1 MSQSYTLLASERQ
14 NRFLKA
20 PAPDILYECI
30 QHLMRGHRLLRLNL
44 PRSEHPTLRQ
54 RRLWKALDQIR
65 DLAERIEI
73 EVRL

>member
-20 PAPDILYECI
+20 PTPDILYECV

-54 RRLWKALDQIR
+54 RRLSTALDEIR
-65 DLAERIEI
+65 GLAERIEL
-73 EVRL
+73 EARS